1 MFNRKSKG
9 ISIICFI
16 LIMLMVTSGI
26 ALAEE
31 NINSESESNGSLKTA
46 TQVNGDLDYET
57 EADSWRYKDGYLIQ
71 NEDSTMFRSR
81 AAYTPW
87 SKVDGGFINS
97 RGEIIEGAIKKG
109 IDVSEFQGNI
119 DWQTVKNSGIDFAII
134 RCGYGSDYSDQD
146 DAKWLR
152 NVSECERLGIPY
164 GVYLYS
170 YANTTAK
177 ARSEAEH
184 VLRLLKGH
192 NPTYPVY
199 YDLEDKVVSSA
210 GRSAIIN
217 YANIFCSTIEA
228 NGYRAGIYAN
238 LNWWDTKLNDSS
250 LNKYEKW
257 VAQWNYRCTYE
268 GDYRLWQCTSD
279 GSVPGISGRVDLNF
293 EFFKED
299 SIVDIDNY
307 MTILIAEYKNYREG
321 PSTSYNI
328 TGKINQGDEVIVT
341 HIVGDW
347 GKLENG
353 SWMNLSGTAKVNDI
367 EDYKVVVYDKY
378 KNYRKGPDIAC
389 GLTGK
394 INQGDEATVTHMVG
408 NWGKLENGSWMNLS
422 GAAKVNDIEDYKVV
436 VYDKY
441 KNYRKGPDIACGLT
455 GKINQGDE
463 ATVTHMVGNW
473 GKLENGSWMNLSGTA
488 KVNDIEDYKVVVY
501 DKYKNYR
508 KGPDI
513 ACGLT
518 GKINQGDEATVTH
531 IVGNW
536 GKLENGSWMNL
547 SGTAKVNDI
556 EDYKVVVY
564 DKYKNYRKGPDIA
577 CGLTGKINQGDEATV
592 THIVGNWGMLENG
605 SWMNLSGTAKIDDV
619 PDYTVVLND
628 VYKNLRKGPDINC
641 NIIGRIKKG
650 DEVTVT
656 HRVETWGKLKNGSW
670 MNLANT
676 SEI

>member
-1 MFNRKSKG
+1 MLNRKSKG
-9 ISIICFI
+9 ISIISIVII
-16 LIMLMVTSGI
+16 LLMVTSGI
-26 ALAEE
+26 VLAED
-31 NINSESESNGSLKTA
+31 NINDDSESNELLKTEE
-46 TQVNGDLDYET
+46 QVKKELEYET

-184 VLRLLKGH
+184 VLRLLKGY

-199 YDLEDKVVSSA
+199 YDLEDKVVSNA

-217 YANIFCSTIEA
+217 FANIFCSTIEA
-228 NGYRAGIYAN
+228 NGYKAGIYAN

-257 VAQWNYRCTYE
+257 VAQWNYRCTYD

-279 GSVPGISGRVDLNF
+279 GSVPGIGGRVDLNF
-293 EFFKED
+293 EFLKAD
-299 SIVDIDNY
+299 SIVDVADY
-307 MTILIAEYKNYREG
+307 TTILIAEYKNYREG

-353 SWMNLSGTAKVNDI
+353 SWMNLAGTAKVNDI
-367 EDYKVVVYDKY
+367 EDHKVVVYDKY
-378 KNYRKGPDIAC
+378 KNYRKGPDTSC

-394 INQGDEATVTHMVG
+394 M
-408 NWGKLENGSWMNLS
+408 
-422 GAAKVNDIEDYKVV
+422 
-436 VYDKY
+436 
-441 KNYRKGPDIACGLT
+441 
-455 GKINQGDE
+455 
-463 ATVTHMVGNW
+463 
-473 GKLENGSWMNLSGTA
+473 
-488 KVNDIEDYKVVVY
+488 
-501 DKYKNYR
+501 
-508 KGPDI
+508 
-513 ACGLT
+513 
-518 GKINQGDEATVTH
+518 NQGDEATVTH

>member
-9 ISIICFI
+9 ITIICFI

-192 NPTYPVY
+192 NPTYPIY

-293 EFFKED
+293 ELFKKDTVIDVED
-299 SIVDIDNY
+299 YEVMLTTAS
-307 MTILIAEYKNYREG
+307 YRNCRTG
-321 PSTSYNI
+321 PDTSFELKKKIYNGDTEKI
-328 TGKINQGDEVIVT
+328 THEAGE
-341 HIVGDW
+341 W
-347 GKLENG
+347 GKTENG
-353 SWMNLSGTAKVNDI
+353 YWMMLTNT
-367 EDYKVVVYDKY
+367 EVVK
-378 KNYRKGPDIAC
+378 
-389 GLTGK
+389 
-394 INQGDEATVTHMVG
+394 
-408 NWGKLENGSWMNLS
+408 
-422 GAAKVNDIEDYKVV
+422 
-436 VYDKY
+436 
-441 KNYRKGPDIACGLT
+441 
-455 GKINQGDE
+455 
-463 ATVTHMVGNW
+463 
-473 GKLENGSWMNLSGTA
+473 
-488 KVNDIEDYKVVVY
+488 
-501 DKYKNYR
+501 
-508 KGPDI
+508 
-513 ACGLT
+513 
-518 GKINQGDEATVTH
+518 
-531 IVGNW
+531 
-536 GKLENGSWMNL
+536 
-547 SGTAKVNDI
+547 
-556 EDYKVVVY
+556 
-564 DKYKNYRKGPDIA
+564 
-577 CGLTGKINQGDEATV
+577 
-592 THIVGNWGMLENG
+592 
-605 SWMNLSGTAKIDDV
+605 
-619 PDYTVVLND
+619 
-628 VYKNLRKGPDINC
+628 
-641 NIIGRIKKG
+641 
-650 DEVTVT
+650 
-656 HRVETWGKLKNGSW
+656 
-670 MNLANT
+670 
-676 SEI
+676 